1 MKTPRKARSAE
12 APSAKSEAALPPDL
26 AAYAPPSEGSDT
38 LPFALPEA
46 EEQYKENMLQYIEA
60 KYAEGGDLL
69 LKELSPLS
77 NEGLELQAKF
87 LHAGTHPFQ
96 VMYRLMLNP
105 FVKPGTRIQA
115 ARVLL
120 DFGARKPPSST
131 ELTGKDGAPLNPL
144 DPKVLGM
151 LKDDELSQL
160 QGLIETAIARS
171 TKKPEG

>member
-1 MKTPRKARSAE
+1 VRTKRVDYTPPPLPDEGEEEGAQLQ
-12 APSAKSEAALPPDL
+12 ALPNV
-26 AAYAPPSEGSDT
+26 
-38 LPFALPEA
+38 
-46 EEQYKENMLQYIEA
+46 EEQYEESLLQYIEA

-96 VMYRLMLNP
+96 VMYRLMVNP
-105 FVKPGTRIQA
+105 FVKPNTRIQA

-120 DFGARKPPSST
+120 EFGARKPASST
-131 ELTGKDGAPLNPL
+131 EITGKDGAPLNPL

-160 QGLIETAIARS
+160 QGLIETAIARTTAK
-171 TKKPEG
+171 TKA